1 MALPIQVHQALEE
14 LVGFL
19 QSTDNAIRTQAEE
32 QLNRTWVTERP
43 EMLFLGLAEQMQGSQ
58 DEGVCTILLLPH
70 ERIWDVEYCV

>member
-58 DEGVCTILLLPH
+58 DEGVSTTQLLSY
-70 ERIWDVEYCV
+70 EKIRDVEYRV